1 MKISKNI
8 CCYMI
13 LIALLVFPLGLAQAQ
28 QLADAGISDQ
38 EIEIHKEKVR
48 ELIAFVE
55 YSFNAVGSARTPT
68 REKDIIINQSFRKAF
83 KDEKVQ
89 IEDDLVE
96 DREVVTNK
104 DVQAYLKDIDFFF
117 KQVKFEF
124 NVDEITH
131 FLNENNQVT
140 FKVALSRNLTGV
152 SSEGKPVNSNKT
164 RYIEVNL
171 DQVQNDLKIASIYTT
186 KMSESEALNG
196 WWRGLSNEWKS
207 FFRQTSG
214 LVGAANEEA
223 LRKMKNLRKLD
234 LSGNKYIADLLPLV
248 ELTQL
253 KELDISQTKISDLAP
268 LRNLTKLESFNC
280 SYTSVS
286 DLKPLRYAI
295 DLRILNV
302 SNSRIADFTIIE
314 NYPNLQMV
322 NASNTS
328 LDNLNHLAKSKDLK
342 TLFVAQTQIKSLAPL
357 KDLRKLVSVNS
368 SNTTITNL
376 APLSGLTRLE
386 RLNIENTQIKD
397 LAPLQSTGML
407 KTLYCDNTQVGSLQ
421 PLKKLKLLERIYCD
435 NTLITNNEAKA
446 FMLARPKVLVIF
458 GSEDLKSWWGGL
470 STDWR
475 SVFKKHVKIDQEGP
489 TKEQFAAIASLKSMD
504 LSGDPHILSL
514 QPLSVLRNLRR
525 LKANQTGVTSLA
537 GLEGLLGLE
546 ILEVRETKISD
557 LGPLRDLESLKKI
570 SIDRTPVSL
579 AEIKRF
585 SQVNRSCLIVYR
597 TDQLGQWWLG
607 LDDNWQSVLRQQMM
621 LKKVP
626 SAEQLHMMVNLE
638 KVVITNNSKIT
649 DLRALSHFSNLEEL
663 EFTGTQ
669 VTSLAPLSRK
679 RNLKRLNCSG
689 NPISDLSP
697 IAALNGLT
705 FLDCSNTPVED
716 LSTVENLMQL
726 KELRFSGTQ
735 VKDLKPLRLLSNLKE
750 LDCFNTEV
758 KGLKDLKL
766 LYNLKSLKCYN
777 TRLSRRNVDD
787 FKKTHPRCEVIYY

>member
-8 CCYMI
+8 YCHVM
-13 LIALLVFPLGLAQAQ
+13 LIAVLTFSIGWAQAQ
-28 QLADAGISDQ
+28 QMEDVGISDQ
-38 EIEIHKEKVR
+38 EIEIHKEKVK

-55 YSFNAVGSARTPT
+55 YSFNAVGSARTTT

-83 KDEKVQ
+83 KDEEVQ

-124 NVDEITH
+124 NIDDINH

-140 FKVALSRNLTGV
+140 FKVTLNRNLTGV
-152 SSEGKPVNSNKT
+152 TSEGKPVNSNRV

-186 KMSESEALNG
+186 KMSESEALKG
-196 WWRGLSNEWKS
+196 WWQGLSNEWRS
-207 FFRQTSG
+207 FFRQTTG
-214 LVGAANEEA
+214 LVGVANTDA
-223 LRKMKNLRKLD
+223 LRKMKNLKRLD
-234 LSGNKYIADLLPLV
+234 LSGNQYIVNLLPLV

-253 KELDISQTKISDLAP
+253 KELDISQTKIDNLAP

-280 SYTSVS
+280 SYTPVS
-286 DLKPLRYAI
+286 GLRPLRYAT
-295 DLRILNV
+295 DLRILNI
-302 SNSRIADFTIIE
+302 SNSQIADFTILG
-314 NYPNLQMV
+314 NFPNLQMV

-328 LDNLNHLAKSKDLK
+328 LDNLNYLAKSKDLK
-342 TLFVAQTQIKSLAPL
+342 TLFVSQTQIKSLAPL
-357 KDLRKLVSVNS
+357 KNLRRLVSINS
-368 SNTTITNL
+368 SNTAIANL

-407 KTLYCDNTQVGSLQ
+407 KTLYCDNTQVGNLQ
-421 PLKKLKLLERIYCD
+421 PLQKLKLLERIYCD

-458 GSEDLKSWWGGL
+458 GSEDLRSWWGGL
-470 STDWR
+470 SADWR
-475 SVFKKHVKIDQEGP
+475 AVFKNHVKIDPEGP

-504 LSGDPHILSL
+504 LSSNPQILSL

-525 LKANQTGVTSLA
+525 LKANQTGITSLV

-546 ILEVRETKISD
+546 ILEARETKISD

-570 SIDRTPVSL
+570 SIDRTPIPL
-579 AEIKRF
+579 AEIKSF
-585 SQVNRSCLIVYR
+585 SRAFPNCLVVYR
-597 TDQLGQWWLG
+597 TDQLGKWWLG
-607 LDDNWQSVLRQQMM
+607 LDENWQTVLKQQMT
-621 LKKVP
+621 LKKTP

-649 DLRALSHFSNLEEL
+649 NLQALAHFTNLQEL
-663 EFTGTQ
+663 EITGTQ
-669 VTSLAPLSRK
+669 VTNLAPLSRK

-697 IAALNGLT
+697 IAGLT
-705 FLDCSNTPVED
+705 GLAALDCSNTPVED
-716 LSTVENLMQL
+716 LSIVEHLKQL
-726 KELRFSGTQ
+726 RELRFSGTQ
-735 VKDLKPLRLLSNLKE
+735 VKDLKPLKLLSNLRE
-750 LDCFNTEV
+750 IDCYNTEV
-758 KGLKDLKL
+758 KSLKDLKL
-766 LYNLKSLKCYN
+766 LYNLKAMKCYN
-777 TRLSRRNVDD
+777 TRLSRKNVDD